1 MDSLQKTIYKT
12 LPKGIKMEIVNN
24 PEKYP
29 EYSEVV
35 NSLNSEMLKES
46 VSKVKDRVK
55 LTKNRLALMNVLLS
69 IYYHIKSH
77 PPEMFKN
84 SGTFKN
90 LYAWEDF
97 SRVSYPHYEEEM
109 EWVELWPK
117 YMFLIYYTYMISY
130 EKWYNLKEDIQL
142 KDYILPFDRKKDKF
156 IDYIYK
162 TYHHFDKNITL
173 DQFRFFGY

>member
-1 MDSLQKTIYKT
+1 
-12 LPKGIKMEIVNN
+12 
-24 PEKYP
+24 
-29 EYSEVV
+29 
-35 NSLNSEMLKES
+35 
-46 VSKVKDRVK
+46 
-55 LTKNRLALMNVLLS
+55 
-69 IYYHIKSH
+69 
-77 PPEMFKN
+77 MFKN

-130 EKWYNLKEDIQL
+130 EQWYNLKEDIQL
-142 KDYILPFDRKKDKF
+142 KDYILPFNRKKDKL

-162 TYHHFDKNITL
+162 TYHHFDKSITL
-173 DQFRFFGY
+173 EQFRFFGY